1 MNSSK
6 GAVGGVVLCGGRSR
20 RMGESKAWLDFQG
33 EPMLTR
39 VVRQLLSVVTPC
51 VVVRAPGQVLPQ
63 LPPEVRIVDDPVADR
78 GPLQGIATGLAA
90 LAPHCRQA
98 FVSSTDVPFL
108 NPQFIKRLV
117 ELAADRYDIVVPH
130 TDGYAHPLA
139 ALYATALHEKA
150 QSLLDQDQRRP
161 VFLFNE
167 ATTLHADAER
177 LLASEALRAADPR
190 LDSLRNL
197 NTPHDARLARL
208 TATTKT
214 PS

>member
-1 MNSSK
+1 M
-6 GAVGGVVLCGGRSR
+6 
-20 RMGESKAWLDFQG
+20 
-33 EPMLTR
+33 
-39 VVRQLLSVVTPC
+39 
-51 VVVRAPGQVLPQ
+51 
-63 LPPEVRIVDDPVADR
+63 IVDDAIADR

-90 LAPHCRQA
+90 LAPHCHQA

-108 NPQFIKRLV
+108 NPEFIKRLV

-150 QSLLDQDQRRP
+150 RSLLDQDKRRP
-161 VFLFNE
+161 VFLFDE
-167 ATTLHADAER
+167 ATTLHVDAEQ

-197 NTPHDARLARL
+197 NTPQDAHLARLA
-208 TATTKT
+208 ATTKT
-214 PS
+214 QS